1 MTTPLTRKGLEQAA
15 FWGEA
20 VCLVCGTLQTEVA
33 AGADCQECEAPGTVP
48 ASVAL
53 QFINDVEENDD

>member
-1 MTTPLTRKGLEQAA
+1 MTTPLTRTALEQAA

-20 VCLVCGTLQTEVA
+20 VCLQCGTIQTERA
-33 AGADCQECEAPGTVP
+33 AGDDCQECEAPGTIP

-53 QFINDVEENDD
+53 NFVERLEADDE

>member
-20 VCLVCGTLQTEVA
+20 VCLHCHTVQTERA
-33 AGADCQECEAPGTVP
+33 AGDDCQECEEPGTVP

-53 QFINDVEENDD
+53 NFIDDVEVDDE

>member
-20 VCLVCGTLQTEVA
+20 VCLECGTVQTERA
-33 AGADCQECEAPGTVP
+33 AGDDCQECDAPGTIP

-53 QFINDVEENDD
+53 QFINEVESNDD

>member
-1 MTTPLTRKGLEQAA
+1 MAAPLTRKDLEVAA

-33 AGADCQECEAPGTVP
+33 AGEDCQECEAPGTVP
-48 ASVAL
+48 ASIAL
-53 QFINDVEENDD
+53 NFVDSLEPAND